1 MFELGTV
8 PKTKKGPNKALSPDV
23 SRKPLMSP
31 KFSHKTFFGQD
42 DVKIINSSK
51 ENVLSILKEEE
62 TSDAESKSKEY
73 LYKIHHLEESL
84 KLSRETQK
92 QVFLKY
98 ISSPESNLFKFQLS
112 EKLRNCENNLSVMSN
127 QMKNPHSQHPWREI
141 EIDVSR
147 LTSKNIHQLKPRSEC
162 STQTQLEENNSQPQ
176 VFTTYFIV

>member
-8 PKTKKGPNKALSPDV
+8 PKTKKGPSKALSPDV
-23 SRKPLMSP
+23 SRKPLKSP

-84 KLSRETQK
+84 KLSRESQK
-92 QVFLKY
+92 QVFWKVENTTPVQNLIYLNFSCQK
-98 ISSPESNLFKFQLS
+98 SSETVKIIYLLCQIK
-112 EKLRNCENNLSVMSN
+112 
-127 QMKNPHSQHPWREI
+127 
-141 EIDVSR
+141 
-147 LTSKNIHQLKPRSEC
+147 
-162 STQTQLEENNSQPQ
+162 
-176 VFTTYFIV
+176 

>member
-8 PKTKKGPNKALSPDV
+8 PKTKKGSSKALSPDV

-73 LYKIHHLEESL
+73 LYKIHHLEKSL

-92 QVFLKY
+92 QVF
-98 ISSPESNLFKFQLS
+98 
-112 EKLRNCENNLSVMSN
+112 
-127 QMKNPHSQHPWREI
+127 
-141 EIDVSR
+141 
-147 LTSKNIHQLKPRSEC
+147 
-162 STQTQLEENNSQPQ
+162 
-176 VFTTYFIV
+176 